1 MTTPT
6 LRSRHR
12 VLSID
17 PGTNHLGYAI
27 MDVDYANAL
36 EPIVLVE
43 VGTLNAVALSRP
55 YTTLLEVH
63 GEKVTKLYALEQAIK
78 RILET
83 FKPDKTVSES
93 PYMGSFPQA
102 YAALV
107 ECLKTIRSALI
118 DYDPCM
124 PLHIIDPASIK
135 AAVGVSGKSGNKG
148 LMTDA
153 VADLVS
159 KNAIVT
165 DIDIRV
171 LDEHSVDSIA
181 AGYAYIRPPLL
192 TKKSSKKPPT

>member
-1 MTTPT
+1 MTT
-6 LRSRHR
+6 LAIRQRHR

-27 MDVDYANAL
+27 MDVDYANSH
-36 EPIVLVE
+36 EPIALVE
-43 VGTLNAVALSRP
+43 VGTLNAAVLSRP

-78 RILET
+78 RILEA
-83 FKPDKTVSES
+83 FKPDIIVSES

-118 DYDPCM
+118 EHNPCM

-148 LMTDA
+148 LMTEA
-153 VADLVS
+153 VAGLVS
-159 KNAIVT
+159 KNAIIT
-165 DIDIRV
+165 DVDIAT

-181 AGYAYIRPPLL
+181 AGYAYIRPPSM
-192 TKKSSKKPPT
+192 TKKSSKKKST